1 VLSKSQIMRGLQCD
15 KSLWLLKNKPELREL
30 ADKVEGRF
38 EQGLSVGDLAQNLFP
53 NGQLVSFNANN
64 LKSMALE
71 TQELIESGS
80 TTIYEATFIA
90 NGVFASIDIL
100 HKDETGWHI
109 YEVKASTKVKGINV
123 VDATS
128 QYLTV
133 NDSLRIKSVNIIHV
147 NNQYVFDNTLNINDL
162 FVVKDITEQVYETC
176 TDLPDKIKHLQK
188 IVKLKKEPSIDIG
201 AYCSNPYP
209 CDFAKYCK
217 KHLPKASVFNLYRM
231 NTKKKHQHYYNGVIS
246 YQQAKEHLKL
256 NKTQKL
262 QVNSHLNN
270 EVIIDRQI
278 IQNFIDEINYPISY
292 FDFETFNEA
301 IPRFNGQRPYQQMP
315 FQYSLHIESAE
326 GEVEHKEFLAD
337 ENNDS
342 RLPLVEAMLN
352 DLPKQGSIMAFNQS
366 FEITRIKELALAFPA
381 HKESLESLIPR
392 FVDLIVPF
400 RKLGYYHPNFHGS
413 FSIKSVL
420 PAMFHNEPDLDYKQL
435 DIKNGGMAMDTFA
448 NLPRLKDK
456 AKREAI
462 RASLLAYCKL
472 DTWAMVKIYN
482 KLLALV

>member
-1 VLSKSQIMRGLQCD
+1 MRGLQCD

-38 EQGLSVGDLAQNLFP
+38 EQGLSVGDLAQKLFP

-64 LKSMALE
+64 LKSMAQE
-71 TQELIESGS
+71 TRQLIESAS

-100 HKDETGWHI
+100 HKDEAGWHI
-109 YEVKASTKVKGINV
+109 YEVKASTKVKGINI

-128 QYLTV
+128 QYLTI
-133 NDSLRIKSVNIIHV
+133 NDSLPIKSVNIIHV
-147 NNQYVFDNTLNINDL
+147 NNQYIFDNTLNINDL
-162 FVVKDITEQVYETC
+162 FIIKDITEEVHETC
-176 TDLPDKIKHLQK
+176 TDLPGKINHLQGVIK
-188 IVKLKKEPSIDIG
+188 VNKEPLIDIG
-201 AYCSNPYP
+201 PYCSNPYP

-231 NTKKKHQHYYNGVIS
+231 NTKKKYQHYYNGVIS

-256 NKTQKL
+256 NTTQKL

-270 EVIIDRQI
+270 EVIIDRQK
-278 IQNFIDEINYPISY
+278 IQNFIEKISYPISY

-315 FQYSLHIESAE
+315 FQYSLHIENAE

-337 ENNDS
+337 ENNDP

-366 FEITRIKELALAFPA
+366 FEIARIKELALAFPI
-381 HKESLESLIPR
+381 HKEALESLIPR

-400 RKLGYYHPNFHGS
+400 RKLGYYHPDFHGS

-420 PAMFHNEPDLDYKQL
+420 PAMFPNEADLDYKQL
-435 DIKNGGMAMDTFA
+435 DIQNGGMAMDTFA

-456 AKREAI
+456 TKR
-462 RASLLAYCKL
+462 
-472 DTWAMVKIYN
+472 
-482 KLLALV
+482 